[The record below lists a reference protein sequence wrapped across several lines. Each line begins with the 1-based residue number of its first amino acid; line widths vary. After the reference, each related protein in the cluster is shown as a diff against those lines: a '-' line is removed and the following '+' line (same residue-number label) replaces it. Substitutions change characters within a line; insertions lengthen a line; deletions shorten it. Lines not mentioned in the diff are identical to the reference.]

1 MYYLLENKINVL
13 IELTHKM
20 YTPKFPYLGNQAII
34 TSGRVTI
41 HSYDDFIFLFG
52 KKGVA
57 ISSPATFTVD
67 ANERT
72 IIASPK
78 IELGYQAEVAG
89 EPVMLGK
96 TTAQQLGRLLD
107 AIENLSNALNTLKIG
122 EMNTAIPLIVK
133 TSNVLSSTAKSV
145 KAQLN
150 SRCLSNHTYTK

>member
-1 MYYLLENKINVL
+1 
-13 IELTHKM
+13 M
-20 YTPKFPYLGNQAII
+20 YTPQFPYTGNQAII
-34 TSGRVTI
+34 TSGGVLI
-41 HSYDDFIFLFG
+41 HSYDDFIFVLG

-78 IELGYQAEVAG
+78 IELGYQAEIVG
-89 EPVMLGK
+89 EPIMLGK

-107 AIENLSNALNTLKIG
+107 AIEALSNALNGLKIG
-122 EMNTAIPLIVK
+122 QVDTAIPVIVQ
-133 TSNVLSSTAKSV
+133 TSKVLSSTAKSV

-150 SRCLSNHTYTK
+150 SKCLSKTTYSK

>member
-1 MYYLLENKINVL
+1 MYV
-13 IELTHKM
+13 
-20 YTPKFPYLGNQAII
+20 PQFPYTGNQVII
-34 TSGRVTI
+34 TSGRVTH

-78 IELGYQAEVAG
+78 IELGYQAESKG
-89 EPVMLGK
+89 EPVLLGRS
-96 TTAQQLGRLLD
+96 TAVQLGFLLD
-107 AIENLSNALNTLKIG
+107 AIQNLSDALSKMSG
-122 EMNTAIPLIVK
+122 EQLEISIAGILQ
-133 TSNVLSSTAKSV
+133 TSVVLSGTAKTV

-150 SRCLSNHTYTK
+150 SACLSKNTYTK

>member
-1 MYYLLENKINVL
+1 M
-13 IELTHKM
+13 H
-20 YTPKFPYLGNQAII
+20 TPQFPYLSNQAII

-57 ISSPATFTVD
+57 ISSPTTFTVD

-78 IELGYQAEVAG
+78 IELGYQAETEG
-89 EPVMLGK
+89 EPIMLGK
-96 TTAQQLGRLLD
+96 TTAKQLGRLLD

-122 EMNTAIPLIVK
+122 EMDTAIPLIVQ
-133 TSNVLSSTAKSV
+133 TSNILSSTAKSV

-150 SRCLSNHTYTK
+150 SKCLSNNTYTK

>member
-1 MYYLLENKINVL
+1 
-13 IELTHKM
+13 M
-20 YTPKFPYLGNQAII
+20 YTPKFPYTGNQAII

-67 ANERT
+67 ATERT

-78 IELGYQAEVAG
+78 IELGYQAERVG
-89 EPVMLGK
+89 EPVMLGR
-96 TTAQQLGRLLD
+96 TTAVQLGRLLD
-107 AIENLSNALNTLKIG
+107 AIQNLSDALNKLEIG
-122 EMNTAIPLIVK
+122 QMDVAVPIIK
-133 TSNVLSSTAKSV
+133 QTSNVLSSTAKSV

-150 SRCLSNHTYTK
+150 SKCLSKQTYTK